1 MSYPFVYLD
10 HGALDPDSFDKA
22 ESIWIAFHA
31 PVPEADRRAIMRSCP
46 AAFAGFFR
54 WDDVLFYSESA
65 GDVYSAIVA
74 DEFGEGGAFEV
85 TAEAARRFSRA
96 VEAWVLEIHTRTPIA
111 FFIGPSRALDGDGW
125 NAWSYA
131 RVGSVIVPW
140 LERYL
145 DTHPDLPDEV
155 EEVGEDGFAD
165 PLDEDA
171 LDELEPLATPMDR
184 ATLAYIAQHLD
195 GEDLSEEERA
205 RAHAL
210 SVRLGW
216 TSE

>member
-1 MSYPFVYLD
+1 VSYPFVYLD

-22 ESIWIAFHA
+22 ESIWIAFQA
-31 PVPEADRRAIMRSCP
+31 PVPEAERRAIMKRCP

-74 DEFGEGGAFEV
+74 DEFGDGGSFEV

-96 VEAWVLEIHTRTPIA
+96 VEAWVLEIHTRAPIA
-111 FFIGPSRALDGDGW
+111 FFIGPSRAWGDDAW

-140 LERYL
+140 LESYL
-145 DTHPDLPDEV
+145 DTHPALPDEV
-155 EEVGEDGFAD
+155 EEAGEDGFG
-165 PLDEDA
+165 DE
-171 LDELEPLATPMDR
+171 LTEEDELEPIASPMDR

-195 GEDLSEEERA
+195 AEDLTDDERA

-216 TSE
+216 ASEDD